1 LSPHVKML
9 LRIMKLTFVFVV
21 LLSLSV
27 SATVYSQQSKFSLNL
42 TNVTIREVL
51 KQVEEQTQYKFL
63 LQDERLN
70 IDKKVNVHV
79 DQANIDALLD
89 EVFVGQHVKYT
100 ITDKKLIIITPA
112 NNSRNDSSFQ
122 QQKRKV
128 TGLVTDAVGSPLPG
142 VTVVVKGTTR
152 FPE

>member
-1 LSPHVKML
+1 MKKNWIVRSLLSPHVKML

-70 IDKKVNVHV
+70 IDKKVDVRV

-89 EVFVGQHVKYT
+89 EVFAGQHVKR
-100 ITDKKLIIITPA
+100 
-112 NNSRNDSSFQ
+112 NNF
-122 QQKRKV
+122 V
-128 TGLVTDAVGSPLPG
+128 
-142 VTVVVKGTTR
+142 
-152 FPE
+152 